1 MATQTSLLSP
11 TSQRSAFNLDPR
23 SREAGRK
30 GLAKARAALADSM
43 ARAQAERR
51 VEAGEQHAHAA

>member
-11 TSQRSAFNLDPR
+11 GTERPAFNLDPR

-30 GLAKARAALADSM
+30 GLAKARAALADTI
-43 ARAQAERR
+43 ARTQAERR
-51 VEAGEQHAHAA
+51 ADAGEHHAHAA